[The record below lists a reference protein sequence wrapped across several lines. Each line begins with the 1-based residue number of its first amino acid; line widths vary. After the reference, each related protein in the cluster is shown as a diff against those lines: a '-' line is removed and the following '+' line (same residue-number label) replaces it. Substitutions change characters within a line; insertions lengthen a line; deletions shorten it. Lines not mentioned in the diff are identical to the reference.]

1 VIAWQNREVGRYGIK
16 REKRQQY
23 FAAVRAGMD
32 ENRVSI
38 VDELS
43 GQSQ

>member
-16 REKRQQY
+16 RERQQY

>member
-1 VIAWQNREVGRYGIK
+1 MAEPKKSGATALKGKNANSILPRCG
-16 REKRQQY
+16 
-23 FAAVRAGMD
+23 AGMD